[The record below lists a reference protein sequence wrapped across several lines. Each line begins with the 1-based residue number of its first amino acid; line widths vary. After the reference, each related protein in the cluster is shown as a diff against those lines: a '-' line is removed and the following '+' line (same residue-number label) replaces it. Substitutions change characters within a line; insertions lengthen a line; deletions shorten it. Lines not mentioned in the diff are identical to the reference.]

1 MKKVLIGV
9 GVLVVIIAGGL
20 YFVFSSLDS
29 IIKAAVEKYGSES
42 TQTKVTL
49 NEVKLSVTSGKGA
62 LRGLTLGNP
71 KGFNTESAMKFGEV
85 SVTVDPKTVTSDVV
99 VIKEIRITSPQ
110 ITYELGSGG
119 SNFDAIQKN
128 VEAYTGGGSKQP
140 AKEEKKDDGKKGPK
154 LVIENLYITGGKV
167 GVSAAF
173 LKGKTVGGTLPDIH
187 LKDIGKEKKEEP
199 GATPGEVIKKVMD
212 SISSGAS
219 KAVSALN
226 IDGLTKSLKGAAD
239 GAMEKLKDG
248 GSGVGDTMKKGVE
261 GAGDALKGLFGK

>member
-9 GVLVVIIAGGL
+9 GVLIVVIAGGL

-29 IIKAAVEKYGSES
+29 IIKAAVEKYGSEI

-62 LRGLTLGNP
+62 LRGFTLGNP

-85 SVTVDPKTVTSDVV
+85 SVSVDPTTVTSDVI
-99 VIKEIRITSPQ
+99 VIKEVRITGPQ
-110 ITYELGSGG
+110 VTYELGSDG

-128 VEAYTGGGSKQP
+128 VEAYTGGGSGKAA
-140 AKEEKKDDGKKGPK
+140 AKKEKKDGKQGPK
-154 LVIENLYITGGKV
+154 LIIENLYITDGKV
-167 GVSAAF
+167 GVSAGF
-173 LKGKTVGGTLPDIH
+173 LKGKTLGGTLPDIH
-187 LKDIGKEKKEEP
+187 LKDIGKEKKKEP
-199 GATPGEVIKKVMD
+199 GASPAEVAKKIMD
-212 SISSGAS
+212 SISAGAT

-226 IDGLTKSLKGAAD
+226 IDGLTKSLKGAAG
-239 GAMEKLKDG
+239 GAMEKLKSG
-248 GSGVGDTMKKGVE
+248 GAGAGETLEKGLG